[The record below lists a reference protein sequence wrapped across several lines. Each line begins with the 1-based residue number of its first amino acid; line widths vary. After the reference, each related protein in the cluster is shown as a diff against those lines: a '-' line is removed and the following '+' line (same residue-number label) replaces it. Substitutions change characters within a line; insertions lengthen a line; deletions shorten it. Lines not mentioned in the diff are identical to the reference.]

1 VTQVTHEIC
10 FEGGQHCSSP
20 GSARFVGESRRL
32 NSGPTSD
39 DRNLKMELLSSR
51 RWFTRLCHITTMP
64 SYKID
69 IARHIREMW
78 YAI

>member
-1 VTQVTHEIC
+1 MLTEIRKWN
-10 FEGGQHCSSP
+10 SSYRDFFI
-20 GSARFVGESRRL
+20 SAF
-32 NSGPTSD
+32 
-39 DRNLKMELLSSR
+39 R